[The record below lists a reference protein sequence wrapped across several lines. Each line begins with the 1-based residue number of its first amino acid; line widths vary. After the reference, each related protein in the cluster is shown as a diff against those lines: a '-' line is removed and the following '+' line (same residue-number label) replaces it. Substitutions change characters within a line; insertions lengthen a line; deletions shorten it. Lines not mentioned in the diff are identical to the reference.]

1 MSRDIKFRAWNKNAR
16 RMIYADEAQQSKD
29 LLAIGLHGL
38 PIAVDRD
45 SFKNDEITG
54 WNVDHVF
61 EIMQCTGLKDKA
73 DKDIYEGDI
82 VVTENEQEGE
92 WPVEG
97 QYKGVVTYNDQR
109 AAFYIQQPH
118 DTYTPTLSNLA
129 IKSIEVLGN
138 IYEHPELIEG
148 KL

>member
-1 MSRDIKFRAWNKNAR
+1 MSRMLKFRAWNKNEH
-16 RMIYADEAQQSKD
+16 RMIYADEAVRSRD

-61 EIMQCTGLKDKA
+61 EIMQYTGLKDKHGR
-73 DKDIYEGDI
+73 DIYEGDI
-82 VVTENEQEGE
+82 AVTENDQEKGYL
-92 WPVEG
+92 VEG
-97 QYKGVVTYNDQR
+97 QYRGVVTYDEK
-109 AAFYIQQPH
+109 AAFYIKQPH
-118 DTYTPTLSNLA
+118 DAYTPLLSNLA